1 MRCAAARARGARVGG
16 AAADASAS
24 LVAMI
29 GSAWNPDSAGGSGA
43 GAAAPASCDGDGD
56 ADGDDA
62 SSDSGGGAGLVS
74 ARGGRRRAANWAVP
88 VVIGECAACGRP
100 PAPSVDATPADH
112 IAAAVLH
119 PEQAAYRAYSAALS
133 AHTTVAELRARAAQG
148 ACSHCAACPRYC
160 CFATQ
165 PPDAYIAAME
175 LERRRRDAVRAR
187 ATARR
192 TAASSAMRSAAGEH
206 SGAAST
212 ECELP

>member
-74 ARGGRRRAANWAVP
+74 ARGGRRRAANWAASTAVRNGLNRRSVP
-88 VVIGECAACGRP
+88 IVVG
-100 PAPSVDATPADH
+100 
-112 IAAAVLH
+112 
-119 PEQAAYRAYSAALS
+119 
-133 AHTTVAELRARAAQG
+133 TVGSPFARAA
-148 ACSHCAACPRYC
+148 S
-160 CFATQ
+160 TST
-165 PPDAYIAAME
+165 I
-175 LERRRRDAVRAR
+175 R
-187 ATARR
+187 ATM
-192 TAASSAMRSAAGEH
+192 SALSGSATSA
-206 SGAAST
+206 
-212 ECELP
+212 